1 MRNHVLVLAL
11 EVLLHLADS
20 GDCRDRLARFP
31 QSRHKLL
38 DSECAAT
45 VELTHKLLHKLGKH
59 PPPPPSLLPSLS
71 ELTHNILHKPGQS
84 RLGMAG
90 GGQVGQGAAFQAGE
104 GLMRGQWWPL
114 RPDPARPDPARHGPT
129 RFGPARPG
137 PA

>member
-90 GGQVGQGAAFQAGE
+90 GGQVGQRGCISSRGGIDEGPVVAAKA
-104 GLMRGQWWPL
+104 
-114 RPDPARPDPARHGPT
+114 
-129 RFGPARPG
+129 
-137 PA
+137 